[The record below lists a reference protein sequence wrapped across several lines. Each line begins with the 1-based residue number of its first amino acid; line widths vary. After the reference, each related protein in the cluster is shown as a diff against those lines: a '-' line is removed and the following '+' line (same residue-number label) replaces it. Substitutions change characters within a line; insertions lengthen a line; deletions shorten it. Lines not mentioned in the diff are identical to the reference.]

1 MGINYEPLSDPPPPS
16 LKFVS
21 GGPGVNTEF
30 KEPYFKTDELA
41 LTLKMYF
48 SDILE
53 VN

>member
-1 MGINYEPLSDPPPPS
+1 MGINYEPLSDPPVI
-16 LKFVS
+16 KICEW
-21 GGPGVNTEF
+21 GPGVNTEF